1 MVKAGKV
8 FFVLTISSLLNIVLS
23 SFNKQDAN
31 PAIFKMP
38 YKQAALTERQA
49 AAHLIDRF
57 TFGNSPG
64 YMDEVVKL
72 GLENWFLQQL
82 EGKRN
87 DAPLI
92 ERLSV
97 YDALQMSNTQVL
109 ATFPRGATIVKEAV
123 SEGVISKDS
132 LKEIGKKEYRQAVK
146 AYMEKKGYR
155 PQQELFQ
162 QFVSQK
168 ILSAAYSKNQLSQVL
183 TEFWFNHFN
192 VSIAKNQCAQYIP
205 AYERDVIRPNVTG
218 KFGDLLLATAQSPA
232 MLFYLDNF
240 SSAGEN
246 SDYKQRQEKMQ
257 QRLEKQV
264 EKAKDEDPSG
274 NKAKLVEKI
283 TKNKKNQGLNE
294 NYAREIMELHTLG
307 VDGGYTQQDVT
318 SAAKVLTGWTVYPME
333 NGPGSAVKKMIDR
346 LGEDNLAAK
355 GFVHK
360 GDFLFAIN
368 RHDNEAKIVLGN
380 SFAAGGGYQEG
391 LDLINMLATN
401 AATAKF
407 ICKKLAVKFVSDNP
421 PASLIDKMAATF
433 LTKEGDIKEVLKTMV
448 AAPEFWTKEAIT
460 QKTKSPLEL
469 AISSV
474 RALDA
479 TVKMP
484 FMIYQWINKM
494 GQKLYYYQAP
504 TGFPDKGTYWINT
517 GALLNRMNFGLAF
530 ASQKI
535 PGVEFNLAA
544 INNNREPESAI
555 DALKT
560 YSKII
565 LPEREVAAT
574 IKRLT
579 PLVNDP
585 SIQQKIDEA
594 ADKSTANTDK
604 NHAITEENKDADE
617 MILDKKNERNISED
631 RLAKKNL
638 GKRTKAGNEAMPS
651 AAGNNS
657 MLAQVVGIII
667 GSPEFQK
674 R

>member
-1 MVKAGKV
+1 MIKAGKV
-8 FFVLTISSLLNIVLS
+8 FFVLTIILLLNIVLS
-23 SFNKQDAN
+23 SYNKQDTNLAV
-31 PAIFKMP
+31 FKMP
-38 YKQAALTERQA
+38 YKQAGLTERQA

-57 TFGNSPG
+57 TFGNTPG
-64 YMDEVVKL
+64 YIDEVVKS

-82 EGKRN
+82 EGKQN
-87 DAPLI
+87 DADLN
-92 ERLSV
+92 ERLSG
-97 YDALQMSNTQVL
+97 YDALQLSNTQVL
-109 ATFPRGATIVKEAV
+109 ATFPRIATIVKEAV

-132 LKEIGKKEYRQAVK
+132 LKENGKKEYREAVK

-155 PQQELFQ
+155 PQQELYQ
-162 QFVSQK
+162 QFVNQK
-168 ILSAAYSKNQLSQVL
+168 ILSAVLSKNQLHQVL

-192 VSIAKNQCAQYIP
+192 VSISKNQCAQYIP

-218 KFGDLLLATAQSPA
+218 KFGELLLATAQSPA

-246 SDYKQRQEKMQ
+246 SDYKQRQEKLQ
-257 QRLEKQV
+257 QRLEKQA
-264 EKAKDEDPSG
+264 EQAKKEDPSG
-274 NKAKLVEKI
+274 NKAKLMEKI
-283 TKNKKNQGLNE
+283 TNNKKNQGLNE
-294 NYAREIMELHTLG
+294 NYAREIMELHSLG

-318 SAAKVLTGWTVYPME
+318 SAAKVLTGWTVYPMA
-333 NGPGSAVKKMIDR
+333 NGPGNAVKKMIDR
-346 LGEDNLAAK
+346 LGSANLAAK

-360 GDFLFAIN
+360 GDFFFAIN
-368 RHDNEAKIVLGN
+368 RHDNEAKTILGK

-407 ICKKLAVKFVSDNP
+407 ICKKMAVKFVSDNP

-474 RALDA
+474 RALNA
-479 TVKMP
+479 TVNMP
-484 FMIYQWINKM
+484 FMIYQWISKM
-494 GQKLYYYQAP
+494 GQKIYYYQAP
-504 TGFPDKGTYWINT
+504 TGFPDKGQYWINT

-535 PGVEFNLAA
+535 PGVDFSLTAL
-544 INNNREPESAI
+544 NNNHEPESAI

-565 LPEREVAAT
+565 LPERAVDAT

-579 PLVNDP
+579 PLINNP
-585 SIQQKIDEA
+585 SIQQKIDA
-594 ADKSTANTDK
+594 AAGKSIANADS
-604 NHAITEENKDADE
+604 NHDVMEQNKEADE
-617 MILDKKNERNISED
+617 MMLDKKNERYMSED
-631 RLAKKNL
+631 KLAKKNL
-638 GKRTKAGNEAMPS
+638 GKRTKAGNEIISS